1 MHLVTRTV
9 AALAAVLTALALV
22 ACGSDDGASGGS
34 ASTPSTAAETAFP
47 VTVGHKFGS
56 TTIPSA
62 PKRVVAVGY
71 TDQDPV
77 LALGV
82 VPVGVGDLLGGYSGV
97 IARWHSGRSAARSR
111 RSSRG
116 RRSTSRRSPP
126 SARTSSSRSTR
137 A

>member
-62 PKRVVAVGY
+62 PKRVVAVATPTRTRCSPSASCRSVWG
-71 TDQDPV
+71 T
-77 LALGV
+77 
-82 VPVGVGDLLGGYSGV
+82 S
-97 IARWHSGRSAARSR
+97 SAA
-111 RSSRG
+111 
-116 RRSTSRRSPP
+116 TV
-126 SARTSSSRSTR
+126 A
-137 A
+137 